1 MHALTHAQRD
11 AQTHTHTHTQ
21 ADHKFCL
28 QPPTTSIHE
37 IFIQTEYLHQL
48 SVFLQGEGDSAALKL
63 DFKKKREKRRSS
75 RRKSEEKN
83 QKKKKKEV

>member
-11 AQTHTHTHTQ
+11 AQTHTHTQ

-63 DFKKKREKRRSS
+63 DLKKKGRKEEVVGGKTKKRTKR
-75 RRKSEEKN
+75 
-83 QKKKKKEV
+83 KKEV